1 MMRGGAMRRMRMMR
15 MMRMMRR
22 RRRRRRRRLLLL
34 GGMVAIGVHHHRKI
48 SKQNAQRIEDES
60 GVPVED
66 MTDEELDQAMS
77 DLNIQGE
84 ELTEEERS
92 QVEQDDDEGEEEQL
106 TYLDELER
114 LAQLRDD
121 GIITEEEFAA
131 KKKQLLDL

>member
-1 MMRGGAMRRMRMMR
+1 
-15 MMRMMRR
+15 
-22 RRRRRRRRLLLL
+22 
-34 GGMVAIGVHHHRKI
+34 MVAIGAHHHRKI
-48 SKQNAQRIEDES
+48 SQQDAQRIEDES

-92 QVEQDDDEGEEEQL
+92 QAEQHDDQGEDDDQPS
-106 TYLDELER
+106 YLDDLER